1 MYLEIDDGFL
11 EHPKTLR
18 FCRAVR
24 DPCAAAY
31 LLRLWTWATK
41 SAPDGDLSRCE
52 PEDIEL
58 TVHWQG
64 EPGLC
69 YRALVAAGFID
80 EDGGQPQAIHN
91 WAERTGGA
99 IERMERRADEKRG
112 GATERKRRERERKA
126 AEAAAGH
133 AFVTRDPSVT
143 SRPVTPQDK
152 TRQDETRPVQPA
164 QSDARAGDPPA
175 TAATPGPV
183 ALALAVA
190 AQVEQ
195 AGELV
200 AAGAPLAL
208 VRGGAPTGYD
218 VVQLYA
224 RVRGDCLNVPGWA
237 TPGGQALQKA
247 DRFVAGLHPEAAAL
261 LEPSMRLFFEH
272 ARDPNARPP
281 PDPRLLE
288 TGFGFGA
295 WLHRFPDLCEE
306 LRGDRRPALQLG
318 PRDDAFRRSVLG
330 EHAC

>member
-152 TRQDETRPVQPA
+152 TRQDETRPGQPA

-175 TAATPGPV
+175 TTSGPV

-200 AAGAPLAL
+200 APGASLAL
-208 VRGGAPTGYD
+208 VRGGLPTGYD
-218 VVQLYA
+218 VVQLYGK
-224 RVRGDCLNVPGWA
+224 VRGACLKVPEWN
-237 TPGGQALQKA
+237 TPQGNSLQKA
-247 DRFVAGLHPEAAAL
+247 DRFVATLRPEAVPL
-261 LEPSMRLFFEH
+261 LEPSIRLFFSH
-272 ARDPNARPP
+272 ARDPTARSPE
-281 PDPRLLE
+281 PRLLE
-288 TGFGFGA
+288 TTFGFAG
-295 WLHRFPDLCEE
+295 WLSRFPDLCEE
-306 LRGDRRPALQLG
+306 LQGDRRPALQIG

-330 EHAC
+330 ENAC